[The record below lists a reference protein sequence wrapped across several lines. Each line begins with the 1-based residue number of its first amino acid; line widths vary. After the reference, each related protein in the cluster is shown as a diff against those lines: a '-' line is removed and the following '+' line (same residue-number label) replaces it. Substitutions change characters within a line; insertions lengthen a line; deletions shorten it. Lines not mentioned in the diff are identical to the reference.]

1 MKRMGKEKLHQED
14 IPECVKLKRAGL
26 NDKDIAEYIGV
37 TPSTFSIWINNPK
50 TENQSKLSKALKK
63 AESEAKAAAL
73 SKIQKAGF
81 ENGSWQALAW
91 WLERKFPHEFARPEV
106 QLQREMMQQNTE
118 QVLKTFENV
127 IVKIRETADGHRA
140 DS

>member
-1 MKRMGKEKLHQED
+1 MGKEKLHQED
-14 IPECVKLKRAGL
+14 IQECVKLKRAGV
-26 NDKDIAEYIGV
+26 NDKDIANYIGV
-37 TPSTFSIWINNPK
+37 APETFYRWKANPK
-50 TENQSKLSKALKK
+50 TELQRQLCQALKK

-81 ENGSWQALAW
+81 DGGSWQALAW
-91 WLERKFPHEFARPEV
+91 WLERKFPHEFAKPEV

-118 QVLKTFENV
+118 QLLKTFENV

>member
-1 MKRMGKEKLHQED
+1 MGKEKLHQED
-14 IPECVKLKRAGL
+14 IQECVKLKRAGV
-26 NDKDIAEYIGV
+26 NDKDIAAYIGV
-37 TPSTFSIWINNPK
+37 RADTFSTWINHPK
-50 TENQSKLSKALKK
+50 TENQTKLAQALKK

-81 ENGSWQALAW
+81 EGGSWQALAW
-91 WLERKFPHEFARPEV
+91 WLERKFPHEFAKPEV

-127 IVKIRETADGHRA
+127 IVKIRETADGNRA